1 MPIKISTLFSPSTVF
16 SLVLALLAVG
26 VAYGATAQRLD
37 SLEKRQEVLENRQTV
52 LLEQICTD
60 VASLRVEMAKVSQD
74 ILWLKEQKKTE
85 K

>member
-1 MPIKISTLFSPSTVF
+1 MSLKISTLFSPSTVF
-16 SLVLALLAVG
+16 SLVLALVAVG
-26 VAYGATAQRLD
+26 VAYGATSQRLD
-37 SLEKRQEVLENRQTV
+37 AMEKRQDVLETRQTA
-52 LLEQICTD
+52 LLEQIRTD